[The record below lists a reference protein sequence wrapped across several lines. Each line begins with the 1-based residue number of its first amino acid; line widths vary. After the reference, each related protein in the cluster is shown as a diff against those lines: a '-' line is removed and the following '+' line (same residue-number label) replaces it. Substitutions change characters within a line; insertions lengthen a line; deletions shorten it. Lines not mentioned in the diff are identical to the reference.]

1 MKIPQKIEKLLERRE
16 KLAFDLLDAE
26 SQLSDWL
33 TKKGANFSDPDIRDS
48 TLSGC
53 MIFIE
58 PTTAKQNVR
67 QYIQEKL

>member
-33 TKKGANFSDPDIRDS
+33 TKKEP
-48 TLSGC
+48 
-53 MIFIE
+53 IFLILIFA
-58 PTTAKQNVR
+58 TVLLVAA
-67 QYIQEKL
+67 